1 MKIAITGASGMVGRA
16 LVKSLSVPSLWNG
29 FLPSVYTLVRRQ
41 PKTSQEIFWDPYEMR
56 IDLDQLEGFDV
67 IINLAG
73 ENIGSGDGPLAFLGR
88 WNYRKKHHIME
99 SRRRANKLIAN
110 AMSALD

>member
-1 MKIAITGASGMVGRA
+1 MLTSALKRVPQMQRIGVRYASAVHGITQPSSMKIAITGASGMVGRA

-73 ENIGSGDGPLAFLGR
+73 ELL
-88 WNYRKKHHIME
+88 
-99 SRRRANKLIAN
+99 RALQC
-110 AMSALD
+110 